1 MTAIR
6 LWAPRLFLLGFLVVA
21 ACGNTPAPGGESPE
35 SDPVLSRIQLPEGF
49 RISVYASGVR
59 NARAMAM
66 GPGGTLFVGSR
77 RAGNVY
83 AVRDRDGITSPTRC

>member
-1 MTAIR
+1 MTAIQF
-6 LWAPRLFLLGFLVVA
+6 WTPRLFLLGFLLGA
-21 ACGNTPAPGGESPE
+21 ACGTTPAPGGQSSE

-77 RAGNVY
+77 R
-83 AVRDRDGITSPTRC
+83 